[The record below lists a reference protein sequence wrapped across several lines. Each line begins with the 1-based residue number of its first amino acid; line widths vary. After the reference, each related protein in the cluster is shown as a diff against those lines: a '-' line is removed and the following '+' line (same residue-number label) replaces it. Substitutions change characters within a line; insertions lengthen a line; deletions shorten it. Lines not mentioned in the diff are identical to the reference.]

1 MVDIFRKSKI
11 KVNRKTFLSWNQ
23 TVVRLD
29 AERIFTQTYSKSIK
43 GIEYSVNIN
52 IDKLNP
58 VQKRK
63 VKKVLSLDSKYQKIK
78 KNSNSETFLLMTKSL
93 FEKRRK
99 F

>member
-1 MVDIFRKSKI
+1 MVDILRKSKI

-23 TVVRLD
+23 TLEELD
-29 AERIFTQTYSKSIK
+29 EERIFTETYSKTIK